1 MSLLTCASNASAWR
15 GYHYFKVNKVQNF
28 DVLSDNQFMGLV
40 RGSNGELYTATID
53 VAHPRK
59 SKCNCPHA
67 EGKRIVCKHMIAL
80 FFTVFPEEAENFYN
94 EAMGYQKEAERCEEE
109 LQEKVIHYVAH
120 MKKAE
125 LQQALLNLLFSG
137 PEWQYDHFIR
147 DNRIDDYIDR

>member
-1 MSLLTCASNASAWR
+1 
-15 GYHYFKVNKVQNF
+15 
-28 DVLSDNQFMGLV
+28 
-40 RGSNGELYTATID
+40 
-53 VAHPRK
+53 
-59 SKCNCPHA
+59 
-67 EGKRIVCKHMIAL
+67 MIAL

-125 LQQALLNLLFSG
+125 LQQALLDLLFSG
-137 PEWQYDHFIR
+137 PEWQYNHFIR